1 VAPEAGLCPA
11 PELAIGRLGYHRINI
26 RRGVGTMKC
35 LVVLLCALLFA
46 LAFGAGCEPGPFD
59 DAVRDWN
66 GDNMQM
72 RSFGGGAMP
81 PSKVQ
86 QQ

>member
-1 VAPEAGLCPA
+1 MK
-11 PELAIGRLGYHRINI
+11 RLI
-26 RRGVGTMKC
+26 
-35 LVVLLCALLFA
+35 VLLCALLFA

-66 GDNMQM
+66 GDNMRM
-72 RSFGGGAMP
+72 RSFSGGAMP
-81 PSKVQ
+81 PSKAQ